1 MFEVGGHFFS
11 LLEYQSQSISESSED
26 ATGSSGSCCQSI
38 LLKLLPQND
47 GPVDH
52 WSRTK
57 FLITHVIKQLWPHL
71 ELDLKFSVYV

>member
-1 MFEVGGHFFS
+1 MRWESTFSRYLNTKGKASQKALKMLQAHQDLVG
-11 LLEYQSQSISESSED
+11 
-26 ATGSSGSCCQSI
+26 QSI

-57 FLITHVIKQLWPHL
+57 FLITHVIKQLWPHP